1 MCSTPW
7 SISACITISAPVIS
21 RAAVAAGVWVWAA
34 GAVMVRLV
42 GWKKSNKKAPE
53 GGWMRATGDNV
64 TGQVTPLSAA
74 W

>member
-1 MCSTPW
+1 
-7 SISACITISAPVIS
+7 
-21 RAAVAAGVWVWAA
+21 
-34 GAVMVRLV
+34 MVRLV